1 MNDHTH
7 PIFEQALRPFAPK
20 LSVEDRLAAMT
31 IRAKKSESELASL
44 IRSPFQ
50 VEILMRDADRNGP
63 AEYAYVNAPD
73 ELVIQAIDALIDK
86 HIDELEADV
95 KSLMEQREDEL

>member
-1 MNDHTH
+1 MSAIH
-7 PIFEQALRPFAPK
+7 PILEQALRPFAPK
-20 LSVEDRLAAMT
+20 PSTDTRLMAMT
-31 IRAKKSESELASL
+31 LRATKAEGDLASL

-50 VEILMRDADRNGP
+50 VEVRTRDASRNGP
-63 AEYAYVNAPD
+63 AEYAYVTAPD

-95 KSLMEQREDEL
+95 KRRMDQAEVEL